1 MFRHFV
7 IVRLGSAL
15 LLLIAGTT
23 GAQVDPDER
32 EFTLRVERSRAV
44 RAPIEIAPLRVESS
58 LENADAAAADLA
70 TRLVRDLIWSG
81 HFAIA
86 SALPG
91 GVRRPEPVPA
101 DWLRQDDT
109 RGETLLELTLGG
121 IRRDEMVW
129 TARLINTGNGRQA
142 LGKRYVI
149 DLDAPSRHVHHLADE
164 IVHELTGE
172 VGIAQTRIIFSRATD
187 DGRELFLVDYDGAN
201 LRQITRNQS
210 LNLLPRWSPDAE
222 QICYTSYWKG
232 RQRLLVLDGATGVS
246 RMVTEFEG
254 LNYGAAW
261 GPRGDELLVTLTRD
275 GDPEVYRIGLDGT
288 IRAQLTFEPSIECSP
303 VFDPTGNQIAFTS
316 DRGGVPQIYR
326 MNRDGADKERLSRR
340 GNYNDA
346 PVWSPRGDRI
356 AYVTRHQGRF
366 HVMVM
371 DSDGTNPIPLTIDSE
386 GNNEDPAWA
395 PDGRHLVVSSDRDG
409 TRRLWIIDYETAW
422 ARPLTAGDVDDNG
435 PDWSA
440 SPMSRRGS

>member
-1 MFRHFV
+1 MHR
-7 IVRLGSAL
+7 RL
-15 LLLIAGTT
+15 TT
-23 GAQVDPDER
+23 GILALAACMAAGAAQAQESER

-44 RAPIEIAPLRVESS
+44 RAPIEVSALRVESS
-58 LENADAAAADLA
+58 LEGANAAAADLA

-86 SALPG
+86 TALPE
-91 GVRRPEPVPA
+91 GVQRPPYVPD
-101 DWLRQDDT
+101 DWLSEAEGGGDT
-109 RGETLLELTLGG
+109 ILQLTLSGL
-121 IRRDEMVW
+121 RRDEMVW
-129 TARLINTGNGRQA
+129 TARLLDARNRRQIV
-142 LGKRYVI
+142 GKRYVI

-164 IVHELTGE
+164 IVFAVTGE
-172 VGIAQTRIIFSRATD
+172 VGISQTRIIFSRAVGE
-187 DGRELFLVDYDGAN
+187 GRELFLVDYDGAN
-201 LRQITRNQS
+201 QRQITRNQS

-222 QICYTSYWKG
+222 KICYTSYWDG
-232 RQRLLVLDGATGVS
+232 RQRLLVLDGRTGVS
-246 RMVTEFEG
+246 NKVTEFDG

-261 GPRGDELLVTLTRD
+261 SPRGDELLVTLTRD
-275 GDPEVYRIGLDGT
+275 GDPEIYRIDLTGKVT
-288 IRAQLTFEPSIECSP
+288 AQLTFEPSIECSP

-340 GNYNDA
+340 GTYNDA

-356 AYVTRHQGRF
+356 AYVTRHQGLF

-371 DSDGTNPIPLTIDSE
+371 DSNGSNPIPLTIDAE

-422 ARPLTAGDVDDNG
+422 ARPLTMGDVDDNG

-440 SPMSRRGS
+440 SPMAREE